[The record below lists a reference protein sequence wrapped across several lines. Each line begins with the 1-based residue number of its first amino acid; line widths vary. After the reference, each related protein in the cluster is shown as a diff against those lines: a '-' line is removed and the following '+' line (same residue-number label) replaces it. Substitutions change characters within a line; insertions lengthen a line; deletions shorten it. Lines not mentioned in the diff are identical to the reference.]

1 MILENEDKMSLENK
15 SQLDE
20 KINLKEDF
28 TTTGFDEWKN
38 LVVAELKGVD
48 FQKKMF
54 TKTYEGITLKPIY
67 TKTDFENNPFIN
79 EFPGMVNYVRGGN
92 SAGYLSNGWLI
103 CQETKISD
111 PKKFNEVLKSDL
123 EKGRN
128 AIHFSTDSY
137 NYDESN
143 PRINSL
149 EDFENAF
156 CGIDLTK
163 YPLLANCG
171 ESNFPMFILL
181 KEYATK
187 NNIDMKMMT
196 GGFLASPFSELLKN
210 GSLHK
215 STDEIFEEIS
225 QTILWCSKN
234 GISLQTIAIDSTI
247 LNNSGA
253 TAVQELAFVLASGVE
268 FINNLLDR
276 KVDINLIVKNI
287 VVSFGVGSNYF
298 LEIAKFRAARFLWSK
313 LLEVFNADE
322 ESRKLF
328 IHARTTK
335 SNQTIYDPH
344 VNILRTTTEAFSAI
358 VGGVD
363 SLHTNR
369 FDEIFSDENE
379 FAGRIARNT
388 QIILKEEAHLDK
400 VIDPAGG
407 SYFVESLTKEI
418 AEAAW
423 KEFQLIQSKGGL
435 LECIKS
441 GYIQDSVSAVAE
453 QKSKDVKTR
462 KQVIVGSN
470 MYANPKESRELI
482 TEIEITSNQ
491 NPAINISKKN
501 HENLITKIQ
510 LMNKNEI
517 IEHGEIFKDGLTI
530 EEFVSASDK
539 SSKQE
544 FEIKTLANFRPAEL
558 FEELRIQ
565 SEKYKKKTGAKPKVY
580 LINMGSVKQ
589 FKARADFSRAF
600 FETGGF
606 DVIYPNGF
614 TEAEEAAEKFHQ
626 SGSNIAVICST
637 DENYPSVVPSVLSAI
652 GDKKNLMIILAGYP
666 KEQIDLLKQ
675 VGIDDFIYLGCNAY
689 DLMKKIY
696 SFIEKEF

>member
-1 MILENEDKMSLENK
+1 VILENEVKMSLENK

-20 KINLKEDF
+20 NINLKKDF
-28 TTTGFDEWKN
+28 AAPDFDEWKN
-38 LVVAELKGVD
+38 LVIAELKGAD

-67 TKTDFENNPFIN
+67 TRTDLENNPFIN
-79 EFPGMVNYVRGGN
+79 EFPGMVNYVRGR
-92 SAGYLSNGWLI
+92 SSDGYLSNSWLI
-103 CQETKISD
+103 SQETKISD
-111 PKKFNEVLKSDL
+111 PQKFNEALKSQL
-123 EKGRN
+123 EKGQN
-128 AIHFSTDSY
+128 TIHFSIDSY
-137 NYDESN
+137 NYKESN
-143 PRINSL
+143 PRINSE

-156 CGIDLTK
+156 RGIDLTK
-163 YPLLANCG
+163 YPLLVNCG

-181 KEYATK
+181 KEYAAK
-187 NNIDMKMMT
+187 NNIDMKKLT
-196 GGFLASPFSELLKN
+196 GGVLVSPFSELLKN
-210 GSLHK
+210 GLIHK
-215 STDEIFEEIS
+215 STDEVFDEIS
-225 QTILWCSKN
+225 QVIFWCKKN
-234 GISLQTIAIDSTI
+234 DINLRTIAIDSVI

-276 KVDINLIVKNI
+276 NADINLIAKNI
-287 VVSFGVGSNYF
+287 LVSFGVGSNYF

-313 LLEVFNADE
+313 LLEVFNANE
-322 ESRKLF
+322 ESSKLF

-441 GYIQDSVSAVAE
+441 GYIQDSVSTVAE

-482 TEIEITSNQ
+482 AETKIAANQ
-491 NPAINISKKN
+491 KPTKNISKKN
-501 HENLITKIQ
+501 RENLIAKIQ
-510 LMNKNEI
+510 LMSKKEI

-539 SSKQE
+539 SSGQE
-544 FEIKTLANFRPAEL
+544 LKIKTLSNFRPAEL
-558 FEELRIQ
+558 FEELRMQ
-565 SEKYKKKTGAKPKVY
+565 SEKYKKKNGTKPKVY
-580 LINMGSVKQ
+580 LINMGSARQ
-589 FKARADFSRAF
+589 FKTRADFSRAF

-606 DVIYPNGF
+606 DVIYNNGF
-614 TEAEEAAEKFHQ
+614 TEAAEAAEKFHQ
-626 SGSNIAVICST
+626 SGSSIAVICST

-666 KEQIDLLKQ
+666 KDQIDLLKQ
-675 VGIDDFIYLGCNAY
+675 AGIDDFIFLGCNAY